1 LSYFNS
7 IIESVHVPKHHGKNL
22 SQRDLHVVRF
32 AVEVPQRAKPL
43 SVAREVVVVNA
54 VGEGTNLA
62 VVVSI
67 GVNSSG
73 GGVGVWG
80 CQVNCLGALQGF
92 LGSLS
97 GIASHDGEEDN
108 QSNSLENKKHNTT
121 VL

>member
-1 LSYFNS
+1 M
-7 IIESVHVPKHHGKNL
+7 PKHHRKSL
-22 SQRDLHVVRF
+22 SHRDLHVVRF
-32 AVEVPQRAKPL
+32 AVEVPQRVKPL
-43 SVAREVVVVNA
+43 YVAREVVTVNA
-54 VGEGTNLA
+54 VGQGTNLA

-73 GGVGVWG
+73 GGVGVGG

-108 QSNSLENKKHNTT
+108 QSNSLEKKKHNTAG
-121 VL
+121 L